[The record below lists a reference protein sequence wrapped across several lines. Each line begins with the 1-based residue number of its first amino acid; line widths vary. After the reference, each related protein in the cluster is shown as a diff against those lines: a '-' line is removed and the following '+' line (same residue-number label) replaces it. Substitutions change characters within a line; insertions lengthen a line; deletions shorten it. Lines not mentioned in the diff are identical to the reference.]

1 MCEQAARYCRDG
13 VHKLLNKEQAKL
25 RAQESRDQPKPV
37 AGQDSESATAAQS
50 GNSGAQPG
58 GIDGLVRWI
67 VTKMSDNKNISSR
80 EYASS
85 KEEVAVAQEQFFA
98 PEPRRG
104 ISVILDIFRRADKDD
119 DGKLSLDEFQAFF
132 SDGTLNE
139 EELEKLF
146 HTIDSDNTSNVDTK
160 ELCDYFAK
168 HMGDYEGV
176 LASLETLNLSI
187 LKAMDFTKKVR
198 VRICVSAN
206 LSVRYFRFLK
216 GLGAVHVQKMMNA
229 PFLIPVF
236 HLSSLSPRVSDK
248 RQENAVPDY
257 PPNNRVSAREAVRT
271 INTASGAVEVRK
283 EGLEAQINRL
293 AELIGRLENKT
304 VWFDLHQRLTD
315 TDGTTSASLLLI
327 RQEMVVSQKKLGDF
341 CEALKQYLK
350 NVSAQ
355 RDCFHVTAVRLP
367 DGLSFVV
374 YEFWDGE
381 EEWKRHLQSA
391 PNKAFQHVK
400 VDTLCQPEA
409 VSSVAVLMLCNLS
422 RSLLLQ

>member
-25 RAQESRDQPKPV
+25 RAQETREQPNPV
-37 AGQDSESATAAQS
+37 AGQDSEPATAAQS

-132 SDGTLNE
+132 ADGTLNE

-187 LKAMDFTKKVR
+187 LKAMDFTKKVYER
-198 VRICVSAN
+198 GTNVEQFVTRFLLKESAN
-206 LSVRYFRFLK
+206 QIQSLLNSVESAVDAIDEQH
-216 GLGAVHVQKMMNA
+216 GQLG
-229 PFLIPVF
+229 
-236 HLSSLSPRVSDK
+236 HLPARVSPRMSE
-248 RQENAVPDY
+248 RRYENTVPDY
-257 PPNNRVSAREAVRT
+257 PPNNRISAREAVRT

-293 AELIGRLENKT
+293 ADLIGRLENK
-304 VWFDLHQRLTD
+304 
-315 TDGTTSASLLLI
+315 SLLLI
-327 RQEMVVSQKKLGDF
+327 RQEMVVSQKKLGEF

-381 EEWKRHLQSA
+381 EEWKRHLQSP

-409 VSSVAVLMLCNLS
+409 VSSVAVPAAWCSVN
-422 RSLLLQ
+422 RD

>member
-25 RAQESRDQPKPV
+25 RAQESREQPKPV

-187 LKAMDFTKKVR
+187 LKAMDFTKKVYER
-198 VRICVSAN
+198 GTNVEQFVTRFLLKESAN
-206 LSVRYFRFLK
+206 QIQSLLNSVES
-216 GLGAVHVQKMMNA
+216 AVDAIDEQHSQSGHQPSKA
-229 PFLIPVF
+229 
-236 HLSSLSPRVSDK
+236 SPRMSEK
-248 RQENAVPDY
+248 RHQNTVPDY

-293 AELIGRLENKT
+293 AELIGRLENK
-304 VWFDLHQRLTD
+304 
-315 TDGTTSASLLLI
+315 SLLLI
-327 RQEMVVSQKKLGDF
+327 RQEMVVSQKKLGEF

-409 VSSVAVLMLCNLS
+409 VSSVAVPAAWCSVN
-422 RSLLLQ
+422 RD

>member
-1 MCEQAARYCRDG
+1 
-13 VHKLLNKEQAKL
+13 
-25 RAQESRDQPKPV
+25 
-37 AGQDSESATAAQS
+37 
-50 GNSGAQPG
+50 
-58 GIDGLVRWI
+58 
-67 VTKMSDNKNISSR
+67 MSDNKNISSR

-187 LKAMDFTKKVR
+187 LKAMDFTKKVYER
-198 VRICVSAN
+198 GTNVEQFVTRFLLKESAN
-206 LSVRYFRFLK
+206 QIQSL
-216 GLGAVHVQKMMNA
+216 
-229 PFLIPVF
+229 
-236 HLSSLSPRVSDK
+236 LSSVESAVDAIDEQHSQSGHLPAKVSPRMSE
-248 RQENAVPDY
+248 RRNENTVPNY

-327 RQEMVVSQKKLGDF
+327 RQEMVVSQKKLGEF

-409 VSSVAVLMLCNLS
+409 VSSVAVPAAWCSVN
-422 RSLLLQ
+422 RD